1 MHFRSLL
8 TFFLTV
14 GFLTFSYAQN
24 RVAQHPEK
32 TYQYKKNNAR
42 ENDIVSYP
50 SVGDDCS
57 RTVIP
62 YGITDRWGYLSG
74 TNEYLDLIKAQR
86 LEFTGSAEFSVIGA
100 AAYFDSVSVVG
111 DSSVTAKVYGVM
123 PDGSPSALIGTSVP
137 VSASALV
144 PPSDT
149 SVEFTLFGFP
159 NPPFLTE
166 SQFFVGIDFSNL
178 YSGMDTAGLFST
190 MAGCGDGSNTYEL
203 WSDGVT
209 WYSYTDTNSWVLN
222 LDLLIEAVVQF
233 GDSMTTSANDYIRH
247 RGLEI
252 YPATPNPANQFTVL
266 NFGLDNDDE
275 VKISIF
281 DSQGKRLRDLNVGRK
296 NAGRN
301 QEEILTY
308 DLSPGTYFYRIGTG
322 NGSLISTFIVQQ

>member
-8 TFFLTV
+8 TFCFAV

-50 SVGDDCS
+50 SVGEDCS

-62 YGITDRWGYLSG
+62 YGINQAWGYLSG
-74 TNEYLDLIKAQR
+74 TNQFMDLVKAQR
-86 LEFTGSAEFSVIGA
+86 LEFTGSTEFYVIGA

-123 PDGSPSALIGTSVP
+123 PDGSPGALLGTSVP
-137 VSASALV
+137 VSASAIV

-159 NPPFLTE
+159 NQPLLTE
-166 SQFFVGIDFSNL
+166 AQFFVGIDFTHL
-178 YSGMDTAGLFST
+178 YTGMDTAGLFST
-190 MAGCGDGSNTYEL
+190 MENCGDGSNTYEL

-209 WYSYTDTNSWVLN
+209 WYSYTDTDGWNLN
-222 LDLLIEAVVQF
+222 VDLLIEAVVLF
-233 GDSMTTSANDYIRH
+233 GDSVSTSADDFIKY

-252 YPATPNPANQFTVL
+252 YPATPNPANEYTVL
-266 NFGLDNDDE
+266 NFGLDQDEE

-281 DSQGKRLRDLNVGRK
+281 DSQGKRLRDLNAGRK

-308 DLSPGTYFYRIGTG
+308 DLSPGTYFYRIGTV
-322 NGSLISTFIVQQ
+322 NGSLISTFVIQR